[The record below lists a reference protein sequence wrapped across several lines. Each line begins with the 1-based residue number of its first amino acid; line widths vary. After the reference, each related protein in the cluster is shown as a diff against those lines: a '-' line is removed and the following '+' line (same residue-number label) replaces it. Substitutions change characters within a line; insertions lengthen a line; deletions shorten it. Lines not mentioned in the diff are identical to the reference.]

1 MAKAV
6 PNANCRSLLSLA
18 GQYIPYRI
26 KNLPDGVKLD
36 HKWLKISPTR
46 HRSSPDPLG
55 PAKVDRAF
63 CFIFLEIVGATIT
76 GPKSSCC

>member
-18 GQYIPYRI
+18 DQYIPKRV

-36 HKWLKISPTR
+36 HKWLKISPIPYFG
-46 HRSSPDPLG
+46 SSGLFC

-63 CFIFLEIVGATIT
+63 
-76 GPKSSCC
+76 